1 MARNKRTGRGPGK
14 KRVALAT
21 GLALVLLAALIAG
34 MAAVLGELRLQ
45 RQAAA
50 AGISRFSRDIP
61 RNPYAAEHFSME
73 NGRAAYEDESCRTET
88 GIDVSVHQCVI
99 DWQAV
104 AGDGI
109 DFAVIQAGYRGYSD
123 GDLGEDEQF
132 RANLEG
138 ARAAGIPTGVY
149 FFSQAVNEAEAR
161 DEAEFVL
168 SLLDGTALDLP
179 VFYDWERIESDTART
194 EQVDGDTVTAC
205 AAAFCETIE
214 AGGYD
219 AGVYFNQNYV
229 YTFVDR
235 SKLLNWPL
243 WLAQYQSAPDF
254 FYDFSYWQYTDSGS
268 VAGISAPVDLSL
280 RFLPKDNSDD
290 S

>member
-1 MARNKRTGRGPGK
+1 MGPSVRGRGLGASEAGVSVPCWA
-14 KRVALAT
+14 VAGVSFGAFFCV
-21 GLALVLLAALIAG
+21 AF
-34 MAAVLGELRLQ
+34 LGELRVDT
-45 RQAAA
+45 RPDVAPHAAKRPMA
-50 AGISRFSRDIP
+50 ASRL
-61 RNPYAAEHFSME
+61 
-73 NGRAAYEDESCRTET
+73 
-88 GIDVSVHQCVI
+88 
-99 DWQAV
+99 
-104 AGDGI
+104 
-109 DFAVIQAGYRGYSD
+109 RGS
-123 GDLGEDEQF
+123 G
-132 RANLEG
+132 
-138 ARAAGIPTGVY
+138 
-149 FFSQAVNEAEAR
+149 S
-161 DEAEFVL
+161 
-168 SLLDGTALDLP
+168 S
-179 VFYDWERIESDTART
+179 
-194 EQVDGDTVTAC
+194 AC

-280 RFLPKDNSDD
+280 RFLPKDNSDG